1 MTSFTIL
8 RVDIFRTVETISY
21 MEFVREGS
29 VMIIEFDDVTCL
41 KFIIVEITLIVV
53 TWFYREIEA
62 K

>member
-8 RVDIFRTVETISY
+8 RVDIFKTVETISY

>member
-1 MTSFTIL
+1 
-8 RVDIFRTVETISY
+8 

-41 KFIIVEITLIVV
+41 RFINVEITLIVV

>member
-1 MTSFTIL
+1 
-8 RVDIFRTVETISY
+8 

-41 KFIIVEITLIVV
+41 KFINVEITLIVV

-62 K
+62 KWVLKFVMLPKF